1 MQVLKVI
8 IILSISLIS
17 SKFAYSSKDMKK
29 AYVRSVII
37 EEAKKSRYV
46 SPSLAL
52 AVAKVESN
60 FNANAIS
67 PKGAIGVMQIMPRT
81 ALYEF
86 GVPRKK
92 LFNPGLNIKIGIKFL
107 DHLISKYNG
116 RIDIALS
123 HYNGG
128 SAVGKWPNVKIIPAT
143 YKYVVKV
150 LKISEK
156 YNKNQILNN
165 PKLVYY
171 KDVNQK
177 IRVMTNLDKNIK
189 DIDKWLDIY
198 EKLKN
203 NKNSIKKF
211 DKYSMNYKIKN
222 NL

>member
-1 MQVLKVI
+1 MQILKVMV
-8 IILSISLIS
+8 ILLISLNS
-17 SKFAYSSKDMKK
+17 SKIAYSSQNMKK

-37 EEAKKSRYV
+37 EQAKKSRYV

-86 GVPRKK
+86 GVHRKK
-92 LFNPGLNIKIGIKFL
+92 LFNPDLNIKIGIKFL

-165 PKLVYY
+165 QKLVYY
-171 KDVNQK
+171 KDIDQK

-198 EKLKN
+198 KKLKN
-203 NKNSIKKF
+203 NKNSVKKF
-211 DKYSMNYKIKN
+211 DKYSMNYKIKK

>member
-1 MQVLKVI
+1 M
-8 IILSISLIS
+8 IILLISLIS
-17 SKFAYSSKDMKK
+17 SKIAYSSQNMKK

-37 EEAKKSRYV
+37 EQAKKSRYV

-86 GVPRKK
+86 GVQRKR
-92 LFNPGLNIKIGIKFL
+92 LFNPSLNIKIGIKFL
-107 DHLISKYNG
+107 DHLISKYKG

-150 LKISEK
+150 LKISEN

-171 KDVNQK
+171 KYIDQK
-177 IRVMTNLDKNIK
+177 IRVMTNLDKNIR

-198 EKLKN
+198 KKLKN
-203 NKNSIKKF
+203 NKISIKKF